1 MGKKAAGF
9 ALAVKR
15 GDMKIDKV
23 PMTSRAA
30 TRLYLEFDT
39 DTLKSLALGEKTEI
53 KRNSF
58 LGVPAKLRSA
68 RAR

>member
-15 GDMKIDKV
+15 GDIKIDKV

-30 TRLYLEFDT
+30 TRLYAEFDME
-39 DTLKSLALGEKTEI
+39 TLKKLALGEKIEV

-58 LGVPAKLRSA
+58 IGTTEKLRSA